1 MFVKQVKIAKP
12 ALWTVAI
19 AFPSVGIKS
28 VHQLKPAIPVPT
40 IAVSA
45 LQSAATISV
54 NREKLA
60 SIVLRI
66 VESVQVAVIAT
77 AWNRKTVLIVRKIV
91 KTPNVLTVVEIIS
104 VPGMNLAL
112 IVRLIAV
119 NVLNAVME
127 FVLSVNPASVAVK
140 IVEPVLPFVATTPV
154 LQVKIA
160 STAPWIAETVPQ
172 SAEMAS
178 VKTQKVART
187 AWLIAASVLTAA
199 TTPAPVTNH
208 A

>member
-1 MFVKQVKIAKP
+1 
-12 ALWTVAI
+12 L
-19 AFPSVGIKS
+19 
-28 VHQLKPAIPVPT
+28 
-40 IAVSA
+40 
-45 LQSAATISV
+45 
-54 NREKLA
+54 
-60 SIVLRI
+60 
-66 VESVQVAVIAT
+66 
-77 AWNRKTVLIVRKIV
+77 
-91 KTPNVLTVVEIIS
+91 
-104 VPGMNLAL
+104 
-112 IVRLIAV
+112 LIAV